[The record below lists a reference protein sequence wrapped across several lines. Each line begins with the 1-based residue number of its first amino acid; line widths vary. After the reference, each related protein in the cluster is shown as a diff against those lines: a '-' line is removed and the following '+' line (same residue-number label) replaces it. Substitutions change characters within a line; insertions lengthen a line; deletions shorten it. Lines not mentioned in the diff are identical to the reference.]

1 MERAITSSFLHIHR
15 NSAIWGKREK
25 NDGQN
30 HNDDMNCN
38 RILLQ
43 NTTSRSMSHGFK
55 RSQCS
60 TNIVVVQ
67 GRGFLF
73 FGSRRVASS
82 VRRRRHSIDVRLSPF
97 LDHPRQSV
105 RLEGVELGRSLRHRV
120 LPRCVALF
128 SAGRDVVTSA
138 WCSIPDQAQR
148 AVVVARQRHASNI
161 LPATQTPPTLAGY
174 NTAADGL
181 AICRRHDRLPES
193 PLTSDGR
200 VSLGGETKAPNTR
213 GSF

>member
-1 MERAITSSFLHIHR
+1 MQYKHRRCLRAWVSLLRLSKSRVIGATS
-15 NSAIWGKREK
+15 
-25 NDGQN
+25 
-30 HNDDMNCN
+30 
-38 RILLQ
+38 
-43 NTTSRSMSHGFK
+43 
-55 RSQCS
+55 
-60 TNIVVVQ
+60 
-67 GRGFLF
+67 
-73 FGSRRVASS
+73 
-82 VRRRRHSIDVRLSPF
+82 RHSIDVRLSPF

-120 LPRCVALF
+120 LPRRIALF

-200 VSLGGETKAPNTR
+200 VSLGGETKVPNTR
-213 GSF
+213 GSFGSPHCRAAGFARLDVVCAMDDVRSERKSMATAI